1 MKIEL
6 EPTGRFESVEGVRC
20 RIWNGMYQG
29 HKIVAHIP
37 MVGLH
42 QDAPESAHIEWGKEL
57 QAVKV
62 KRELVSFDNRML

>member
-6 EPTGRFESVEGVRC
+6 EPTGRFEDVQGVRC
-20 RIWNGMYQG
+20 RIWTGTYQG

-42 QDAPESAHIEWGKEL
+42 NDAPESIHREWGREL
-57 QAVKV
+57 NEIKV
-62 KRELVSFDNRML
+62 ERQLVSFDNRML